1 MGIASRLYKSIL
13 SLLPFFPII
22 NVLNYNSIFS
32 EKLIETIENVQTEVV
47 DTTLKKKI
55 SELKCELTE
64 NIEED
69 KKVAQFRKTLNTVAP
84 LLEDLVIAEPS
95 RKSTLKRL
103 GMYFYKKK

>member
-1 MGIASRLYKSIL
+1 M
-13 SLLPFFPII
+13 
-22 NVLNYNSIFS
+22 
-32 EKLIETIENVQTEVV
+32 

-55 SELKCELTE
+55 SELKCELAQ

-84 LLEDLVIAEPS
+84 LLEDLVSAEPT

-103 GMYFYKKK
+103 GMYFYKNIMENIRAR